1 MSFLGGFLTILIT
14 GAGLVGTHTART
26 LLDQG
31 TGVVLYDPNPSQ
43 SYIESVV
50 GPDRKLFR
58 IERGDVR
65 DFPRIMDLVLRL
77 GVTRILHTAA
87 LVGPGADENPGQ
99 AFQVNVAGTLNLI
112 EAARIRSLGRIVLV
126 SSSTVYADLPST
138 EGTLAAEGTLR
149 EDAPYG
155 VPGSFY
161 GAFKA
166 MAEIMAVAYQ
176 RLAGVNAIICRPCS
190 VYGRGGYVGGAQNGR
205 AINEALL
212 HAIGAAPGSA
222 IAVDVPTGERV
233 YVKDVAFALRE
244 ALFVDK
250 PSTRVYNVG
259 SGEIVTPG
267 MLAEA
272 IESAVPGIRAAAS
285 TSTSRSIRPLDLAL
299 ARTELGYEP
308 RWPLARAIPDY
319 VEELRR
325 FGRYQP

>member
-1 MSFLGGFLTILIT
+1 MAFLTILVT
-14 GAGLVGTHTART
+14 GAGLIGTHTARA

-31 TGVVLYDPNPSQ
+31 TGVVLYDPSPSQ

-126 SSSTVYADLPST
+126 SSSYVYADASS
-138 EGTLAAEGTLR
+138 ADGTLR

-166 MAEIMAVAYQ
+166 MAEIMAVAYH

-205 AINEALL
+205 AINETLL

-233 YVKDVAFALRE
+233 YVKDVALALRE
-244 ALFVDK
+244 ALFVEK
-250 PSTRVYNVG
+250 ASTRVYNVG
-259 SGEIVTPG
+259 SGEIVTAG

-285 TSTSRSIRPLDLAL
+285 TSTSRSIPPLDLAL

-319 VEELRR
+319 VAELRR
-325 FGRYQP
+325 FGRYQA